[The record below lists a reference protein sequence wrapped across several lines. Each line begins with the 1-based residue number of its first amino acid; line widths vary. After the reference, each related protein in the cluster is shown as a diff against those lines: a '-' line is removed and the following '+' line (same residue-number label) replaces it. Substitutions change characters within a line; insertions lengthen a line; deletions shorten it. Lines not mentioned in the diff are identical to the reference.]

1 MAMPARFAV
10 ERTRFHNRL
19 AKEVIWTRN
28 SCPSIADKGNRASQ
42 EIAHHI
48 SRNLGLSLSTKEIP
62 AQRAGNK
69 FEEATAAFVDATF
82 SSLGHL
88 RPGGWGTRKIGQSE
102 ESAGHS
108 AGAKGRQLE
117 KLIPIAKFEQ
127 YRHLVAIAEAAKD
140 NDDLR
145 ATLGSDYIIKP
156 DVVVFRELVGDVE
169 INRDGNFVDETVAR
183 YASLR
188 KANGGQP
195 LLHASVSC
203 KLTIR
208 SDRSQNSR
216 SEAINL
222 IRNRR
227 GHLPHVVVVTAEPL
241 PSRLSS
247 VALGSDIDCVYHIA
261 LPELEEAVETLG
273 LDDSRE
279 SLRIMTHGRRLKDIS
294 DLPLDLAV

>member
-1 MAMPARFAV
+1 MPKAARFAV
-10 ERTRFHNRL
+10 ERTIFHKRL
-19 AKEVIWTRN
+19 VKEVIWTRN
-28 SCPSIADKGNRASQ
+28 AFPSIADKGNRASQ
-42 EIAHHI
+42 EIARQI
-48 SRNLGLSLSTKEIP
+48 ARSLGLTLGAKEIP

-69 FEEATAAFVDATF
+69 FEEATAMFVQATF
-82 SSLGHL
+82 STLSHL
-88 RPGGWGTRKIGQSE
+88 RPGHWGTRKIGQSDGGDGKSTE
-102 ESAGHS
+102 
-108 AGAKGRQLE
+108 AKGRNLE
-117 KLIPIAKFEQ
+117 KLIPIARFEQ
-127 YRHLVAIAEAAKD
+127 YRHLVAIAEAAKG

-156 DVVVFRELVGDVE
+156 DVVVFRELVEDAE
-169 INRDGNFVDETVAR
+169 INRDEYLVDEAVAR
-183 YASLR
+183 HASLR
-188 KANGGQP
+188 KMNGGRP
-195 LLHASVSC
+195 LLHASISC

-216 SEAINL
+216 SEALNL

-261 LPELEEAVETLG
+261 LPELEQAVETLG

-279 SLRIMTHGRRLKDIS
+279 SLRIMTHGRRLKDIG